1 MYYRKLSKAVL
12 TEGVYAGASLE
23 AGRVGGQLVPG
34 NPTGMLTSGSLFL
47 AADTP
52 LGPVYL
58 AYGYADKD
66 NSAVYFY
73 LGLPLY

>member
-1 MYYRKLSKAVL
+1 VL

-23 AGRVGGQLVPG
+23 AGRFGGQLVPG
-34 NPTGMLTSGSLFL
+34 NPTGVLGAGSLFL

-58 AYGYADKD
+58 GYGIGEAG
-66 NSAVYFY
+66 NTAFYFF
-73 LGLPLY
+73 LGLPL